1 MFNGKWFKSINTIVN
16 NVIIKNKIYKD
27 VILMKDN
34 KIWNKRY
41 NSSKWGLERP
51 ISFQYFQIYLHMEKP
66 RSIKKLHELINKSR
80 VSENKSKIKI
90 DTLYNYS
97 HKWNWKERIEA
108 YDNHIKRL
116 VYEKNKRKLIKWETE
131 QLDKAMGRV
140 DIINNEFERI
150 KSDDSLNII
159 EEINI
164 ALKNQT
170 TYGKAIDDVFK
181 IVNKGVLQI
190 SNNTTLN
197 SNINQCNYPNN
208 KKTLEELDKEYEE
221 RFKEFVKSMEAEKE
235 QDKY

>member
-1 MFNGKWFKSINTIVN
+1 M
-16 NVIIKNKIYKD
+16 KNKNKKD
-27 VILMKDN
+27 KGVIFMLTKE
-34 KIWNKRY
+34 IWNKKY
-41 NSSKWGLERP
+41 NSNKWGLERP
-51 ISFQYFQIYLHMEKP
+51 ASFQYFQIYLHMQKP
-66 RSIKKLHELINKSR
+66 RSIKKLLEMINKKR
-80 VSENKSKIKI
+80 VSKNKSKIKI

-131 QLDKAMGRV
+131 QLDKAMERV
-140 DIINNEFERI
+140 DIINDEFERI

-159 EEINI
+159 EETKI

-170 TYGKAIDDVFK
+170 TYGKAIDNVFK
-181 IVNKGVLQI
+181 IINKGVLQI

-221 RFKEFVKSMEAEKE
+221 RFKEFMKSIESET
-235 QDKY
+235 

>member
-1 MFNGKWFKSINTIVN
+1 MLTKE
-16 NVIIKNKIYKD
+16 
-27 VILMKDN
+27 
-34 KIWNKRY
+34 IWNKKY
-41 NSSKWGLERP
+41 NSNKWGLERP

-66 RSIKKLHELINKSR
+66 RSIKKLLEMINKKR
-80 VSENKSKIKI
+80 VSKNKSKIKI

-116 VYEKNKRKLIKWETE
+116 VYEKNKRKLIKWEIE
-131 QLDKAMGRV
+131 QLDKAMERV
-140 DIINNEFERI
+140 DIINDEFERI

-170 TYGKAIDDVFK
+170 TYGKAIDNVFK
-181 IVNKGVLQI
+181 IINKGVLQI

-221 RFKEFVKSMEAEKE
+221 RFKEFMKSIESET
-235 QDKY
+235 

>member
-1 MFNGKWFKSINTIVN
+1 MLTKE
-16 NVIIKNKIYKD
+16 
-27 VILMKDN
+27 
-34 KIWNKRY
+34 IWNKKY
-41 NSSKWGLERP
+41 FSNKWGLERP
-51 ISFQYFQIYLHMEKP
+51 ASFQYFQIYLHMEKP
-66 RSIKKLHELINKSR
+66 RSIKKLLEIINKKR

-108 YDNHIKRL
+108 YDNYIKRL

-131 QLDKAMGRV
+131 QLDKAMERV
-140 DIINNEFERI
+140 DIINDEFERM
-150 KSDDSLNII
+150 KYDDSLNII
-159 EEINI
+159 DEIKI

-181 IVNKGVLQI
+181 IINKGVLQI

-197 SNINQCNYPNN
+197 SNINQYNYQNN

-221 RFKEFVKSMEAEKE
+221 RFKEFAKE
-235 QDKY
+235 MWGESE